1 MAFWILPNIEY
12 SVTREFQS
20 QLFNRLTYAAVF
32 LSIAVLT
39 VINGMLNLELDDD
52 LLD

>member
-20 QLFNRLTYAAVF
+20 RLFNRLTYTAAF
-32 LSIAVLT
+32 LSLAALT
-39 VINGMLNLELDDD
+39 VINGMFGLELNDNPPG
-52 LLD
+52 